1 MKYAGKTKGIMVMSM
16 VLFAAVIGAALT
28 LGGCLDES
36 NPDAVYENDAFG
48 FSLLIPQD
56 FMDAVEIKEDGN
68 FIYFVIKEMQAF
80 YPKSIL
86 GVVGRI
92 EIYDKGKYTQEII
105 RTGAEMYGLRYLGE
119 NQQYY
124 FGWAHATDVQV
135 PPEAPQ
141 PLKDQF
147 RPMEAR
153 FEEIIKTFK
162 LINANGSK

>member
-1 MKYAGKTKGIMVMSM
+1 MKYAGKTKGIVLMSM
-16 VLFAAVIGAALT
+16 VLLAAVIGAALT
-28 LGGCLDES
+28 LGGCMDES
-36 NPDAVYENDAFG
+36 NPHVLYVNNKFG
-48 FSLLIPQD
+48 FSLLIPPD
-56 FMDAVEIKEDGN
+56 FMDAVAIKEDGN
-68 FIYFVIKEMQAF
+68 FIYFVNKEMQAF
-80 YPKSIL
+80 YPESIL

-92 EIYDKGKYTQEII
+92 EIYDKGKHTKEII
-105 RTGAEMYGLRYLGE
+105 QTGAEVYGLRYLGE
-119 NQQYY
+119 NEKYY

-162 LINANGSK
+162 LINAAGP